1 MIEDENLR
9 IYTTIMRAGTSKGIF
24 LNENDLPSDPELRDK
39 VILEIF
45 GSPDLRQID
54 GLGGADNLTSK
65 LALIGPPTRDDA
77 DVDYTF
83 GQVEINEPIIHYTG
97 LCGNISSGV
106 GNYAIEEGLVRAVEP
121 ITKVRVH
128 SKNTNQIYEIEV
140 KVKDGRPITDG
151 DFHIDGVPGTGAEIV
166 LNMAGTVGSVT
177 GKLLPTGNPVDILE
191 VDDWKI
197 EASLVDM
204 VNPVVFVRAK
214 DLGLRGDESPS
225 EFDVNHEI
233 QARIE
238 KIRAKAAEKF
248 GMKDWTSKATTP
260 FLVFV
265 SEKHDYNNYLTN
277 TVVSEDTI
285 DFIARMVL
293 MGKMHKT
300 YAGSVSC
307 NTGIASLIKG
317 SIVNQ
322 VSDIKETKRTVRIG
336 HPSGIVV
343 VEGEITYEDENIIV
357 NRATYS
363 RTARR
368 LMDGYAYVQKSRLR

>member
-1 MIEDENLR
+1 M
-9 IYTTIMRAGTSKGIF
+9 
-24 LNENDLPSDPELRDK
+24 
-39 VILEIF
+39 
-45 GSPDLRQID
+45 
-54 GLGGADNLTSK
+54 
-65 LALIGPPTRDDA
+65 
-77 DVDYTF
+77 
-83 GQVEINEPIIHYTG
+83 
-97 LCGNISSGV
+97 
-106 GNYAIEEGLVRAVEP
+106 VRAVEP

-368 LMDGYAYVQKSRLR
+368 LMDGYAYVQKVD